1 MPDTSIGVS
10 SDTKERFDE
19 AQPDSLNQDEFL
31 SQLLAEASIK
41 PKRYVE
47 VEHVIDAMDAT
58 RMNEDDVKRAVRDA
72 LEEARI

>member
-10 SDTKERFDE
+10 SDTKERFDA

-31 SQLLAEASIK
+31 AQLLSEATVE
-41 PKRYVE
+41 PKRYV
-47 VEHVIDAMDAT
+47 DADEITEALDTDAPT
-58 RMNEDDVKRAVRDA
+58 FDDVKRAVRDA